1 MNSKLKLTVEDLLLQ
16 NFDINLDSIIFSLLL
31 MTLIKHEFINIL
43 SFSAKKNTLSLS

>member
-16 NFDINLDSIIFSLLL
+16 NFDINLDSIILL
-31 MTLIKHEFINIL
+31 MNLIKHEFINIL